1 MVTIIYIKASHS
13 LKNAYHNHIYLIL
26 WYYWW
31 RRYIRKN
38 RVMCKSKML
47 TLTLIYQLMMYR
59 ENGVDVMRVITTKED
74 NNMCVSR
81 KINVQLS
88 VFRVIWITIWILAD
102 YFRTKLLYYDESKA
116 IVSPIRRMCPL
127 VLINGRYYIC
137 IYNHWWILS
146 SVGSFSCNWLC
157 LTFL

>member
-1 MVTIIYIKASHS
+1 
-13 LKNAYHNHIYLIL
+13 
-26 WYYWW
+26 
-31 RRYIRKN
+31 
-38 RVMCKSKML
+38 MCKSKML

-116 IVSPIRRMCPL
+116 IVSPI
-127 VLINGRYYIC
+127 
-137 IYNHWWILS
+137 
-146 SVGSFSCNWLC
+146 
-157 LTFL
+157 